1 MISEEILVIVLVMIK
16 FRAYIYSIFVIF
28 LLIGISNAS
37 NLENRITSYFNSLA
51 NSLGTSASSLLGE
64 NSRVK
69 YLDLNLGLQEH
80 FKPTIS
86 LTNVNMISEYG
97 NSAIFNQNS
106 INLHNY
112 DQTINVGIGH
122 RTLLNNDKV
131 LFGFNVFF
139 DYAFDDSHQRNGAGL
154 EVISSVFDLRSN
166 IYDATSGIET
176 VSTSRDEEAMDG
188 WDMRLDYHLPIKV
201 NARIFAGLFDF
212 ENAAGSYEVEGEKY
226 GLNLIS
232 NNLDL
237 EVGYV
242 DDNKTGDGSFANLS
256 FVVPLGNNN
265 SFSNKSSNYFEYTSV
280 AERLYEPV
288 KRENKIRV
296 VSTTLNV
303 QASGF

>member
-1 MISEEILVIVLVMIK
+1 MRNFK
-16 FRAYIYSIFVIF
+16 AYIYTIFGIF

-37 NLENRITSYFNSLA
+37 NLENRVTSYFNGIA
-51 NSLGTSASSLLGE
+51 NSLGTSVTSLLSE

-69 YLDLNLGLQEH
+69 YLDLNVGVQEH
-80 FKPTIS
+80 LKPTIS

-106 INLHNY
+106 LNLHNN
-112 DQTINVGIGH
+112 DQTINLGIGH
-122 RTLLNNDKV
+122 RTLLNDDKV
-131 LFGFNVFF
+131 IFGLNIFF

-176 VSTSRDEEAMDG
+176 VSTGKDEEAMDG
-188 WDMRLDYHLPIKV
+188 WDARLDYHLPIKA
-201 NARIFAGLFDF
+201 NARLFAGLFEF
-212 ENAAGSYEVEGEKY
+212 ENAAGSFEVEGKKY

-237 EVGYV
+237 EVGYI

-256 FVVPLGNNN
+256 YVIPLGSNG
-265 SFSNKSSNYFEYTSV
+265 SFSNNSSSYLEYVSV
-280 AERLYEPV
+280 ADRMYEPV
-288 KRENKIRV
+288 KRENKIKV
-296 VSTTLNV
+296 VTTTLNV
-303 QASGF
+303 KASGF